1 MVGSSSFA
9 AWYKALANPL
19 MNLEIAVDIIQTMV
33 LKSLMMVAP
42 FLITA
47 IVIGV
52 AISII
57 QTVTSIQDQ
66 TLTFVPKIVGIG
78 IIGTII
84 ANWMISSLSDF
95 TADMFM
101 RIAEMAP

>member
-1 MVGSSSFA
+1 
-9 AWYKALANPL
+9 